1 MKKLSK
7 KAAAL
12 LLAAAMMAATLAGCG
27 GSSDSG
33 ASEPADTGA
42 SEPADTGD
50 AAADTGDAAPAGDF
64 TDYSGGFPENV
75 TIQIPVYDRAFEG
88 WNVTDNYYT
97 RWIQEE
103 FGDPLNVTVEYVAI
117 PRGDEVNTFM
127 QLIAAHTA
135 PDIIFHYD
143 MPAAVNYW
151 DQGAMQ
157 PIDYDEVAFY
167 APDYWA
173 NMQDTIKTYGNVDGE
188 QAFIFASRYSLG
200 TYYQWIT
207 LVRQD
212 WLDEVGMDMPTNWD
226 EAMAVGEAWKEA
238 GLGTWGYALPISSFT
253 YFYGFIG
260 PDVSDEEKALY
271 LDLNVAPL
279 TWSAT
284 ENYLR
289 AYNEAYNKGV
299 VDTEFYL
306 NLTDA
311 DQKAKFVSGQ
321 VGTYGFY
328 IANNTDVFSSL
339 LANDPD
345 AKVSVLGTTSMI
357 PEGNPAYFYEYPAYG
372 MIMGINADSTPE
384 ERAATYMFLNWMSQ
398 PDNLFKLEHGVEG
411 ETFEYDE
418 NGLPIHIDNNAESKL
433 SGNNNKDYWCLVE
446 EAVTYGDDEDNFIAN
461 KSNWAPEGYADLID
475 TNYHQVVDN
484 LDNGLITP
492 IFTKVV
498 ASTAEYSGDL
508 NSLWQEACT
517 ACVRCKPEDFDAT
530 YAEYCEEYL
539 DAGYQEILDE
549 KQSLIDEGAYLVID

>member
-1 MKKLSK
+1 MKKFSK
-7 KAAAL
+7 RAAAL
-12 LLAAAMMAATLAGCG
+12 LLAAAMMTAVLAGCG
-27 GSSDSG
+27 GGDSSDSG
-33 ASEPADTGA
+33 EATTTTAPTE
-42 SEPADTGD
+42 EEGD
-50 AAADTGDAAPAGDF
+50 AGTEDGGEEESAGEF

-97 RWIQEE
+97 QWIQKE

-117 PRGDEVNTFM
+117 PRNDEVNTFM
-127 QLIAAHTA
+127 QLIASHTA

-157 PIDYDEVAFY
+157 PINYDEVAFY

-173 NMQDTIKTYGNVDGE
+173 NMEDTIKTYGNVDGE
-188 QAFIFASRYSLG
+188 QAFIFASRNSLG
-200 TYYQWIT
+200 TYYQWVT

-212 WLDEVGMDMPTNWD
+212 WLDQVNMEMPTNWD

-238 GLGTWGYALPISSFT
+238 GLGTWGYNLPISSFT
-253 YFYGFIG
+253 YYYGFID
-260 PDVSDEEKALY
+260 PATTDEEKALY

-279 TWSAT
+279 TWSAS
-284 ENYLR
+284 EEYLR
-289 AYNEAYNKGV
+289 HYNEAYNKGV

-311 DQKAKFVSGQ
+311 DMKAKFVSGQ

-345 AKVSVLGTTSMI
+345 AKVSVLSTGAMT
-357 PEGNPAYFYEYPAYG
+357 PEGNVPYFYEYPAYG
-372 MIMGINADSTPE
+372 MIMGINADSTDE
-384 ERAATYMFLNWMSQ
+384 ERAATYMFLNWLTQ

-418 NGLPIHIDNNAESKL
+418 NGLPIHIDNTAESKL
-433 SGNNNKDYWCLVE
+433 SGNNNKDYWCLIE
-446 EAVTYGDDEDNFIAN
+446 EAVTYGSDEENFIAN

-475 TNYHQVVDN
+475 KNYQQTIDN

-498 ASTAEYSGDL
+498 ESTAEYSSDL
-508 NSLWQEACT
+508 NKLWQEACT
-517 ACVRCKPEDFDAT
+517 ACVRCAPEEFDAT
-530 YAEYCEEYL
+530 YEKYCQEYL

-549 KQSLIDEGAYLVID
+549 KQALIDEGAYLIIE